1 MSKVQNGD
9 CKSWK
14 TELIHNGESFQEI
27 DIPHYVYHMI
37 GQGSV
42 LKYEKGKYSIVD
54 GESIFDLHKDLEIDS
69 QYCMDE
75 NMYYTPKGKLN
86 KKQLEFL
93 NQTQETKEKNVFE
106 RIFDKLRELK
116 EKFLSLFK

>member
-1 MSKVQNGD
+1 
-9 CKSWK
+9 
-14 TELIHNGESFQEI
+14 
-27 DIPHYVYHMI
+27 MI

-93 NQTQETKEKNVFE
+93 NQTGQTKEKNIFE
-106 RIFDKLRELK
+106 RIFDKFQELK

>member
-9 CKSWK
+9 CKAWK

-27 DIPHYVYHMI
+27 DMPHDVYHMI

-54 GESIFDLHKDLEIDS
+54 GESIFDLHKDLEMDS

-75 NMYYTPKGKLN
+75 NIYYTPKGKLT

-93 NQTQETKEKNVFE
+93 NQTGEAKEKNIFE
-106 RIFDKLRELK
+106 RIFDKFRELK

>member
-1 MSKVQNGD
+1 M
-9 CKSWK
+9 
-14 TELIHNGESFQEI
+14 
-27 DIPHYVYHMI
+27 PHDVYHMI
-37 GQGSV
+37 EQGSV
-42 LKYEKGKYSIVD
+42 LKYEKGKYSIAE
-54 GESIFDLHKDLEIDS
+54 GESIFDLHKNLEMDS
-69 QYCMDE
+69 QYCRDE
-75 NMYYTPKGKLN
+75 NMYYTPKGKLT